1 MGLSHAHEGY
11 EYQDLITC
19 YFILQEIINENKS
32 EFIIDKKE
40 FTEDKLDDLTI
51 YRRNKKFK
59 KQIKYSNTEVDHRL
73 QKKDISSDSLYNL
86 SLDTLFY
93 TWFKSTQRES
103 TEFRICLSW
112 KPPTDELLDILV
124 IVPEKNS
131 FNNWQTI
138 VYQIDGQ
145 KLWPKNAEPSRSWQ
159 RFRAASKSICR
170 DKFLE
175 FCDALI
181 IEVLMPKLSL
191 NLNQPGDLE
200 RLVLN
205 QATILGMG
213 VFPNE
218 KWRPETFILSLLEIV
233 KRSRSKSLKI
243 TTDNIFHELGIVTD
257 YGSIEQE
264 FPIIQNE
271 NIDRKSSLETFLE
284 NSSNKNKMLLIGEP
298 GSGKSWFVENLTN
311 LLKAENIKVVR
322 HFCYTKMDD
331 VFQRQRIQLNVF
343 YGNLIAD
350 LVRAFPDLKKYKDQK
365 YASSLHELNN
375 LLLKIDQPTYLF
387 IDGLDHIDR
396 IAAFRNYTDISQQD
410 IAIIENIAKLAPSQF
425 VRIIVTSQNIEKL
438 NLIKNFEIINLPEW
452 QESDI
457 IKLLQ
462 KKKIIN
468 RNFKKE
474 TKLSKFLLEKSA
486 GNPLYLKY
494 LLDEIIFDKKL
505 IFSELN
511 SLPDYSFN
519 LKEYYEYL
527 LTKLNTREDVPQILS
542 GVGFSLSKTDL
553 EEITFAGEFVS
564 ESLRILAPVLTIN
577 ISRNGYRIYHE
588 SFRRFI
594 LDHLESRSI
603 SIERKIFKPIQE
615 WFAGKDFYKHQK
627 CYRYYLQFLYEG
639 GHHKDILDKLSH
651 TFVTDS
657 IENGYSWELIE
668 KNYKYFVK
676 SACYDQDFSNV
687 ILLNEID
694 KVLASCKDDFEN
706 IFPLYINAL
715 GKVYG
720 YSRVSEYLVYD
731 GLPTMPLS
739 EGIKA
744 CYICDE
750 NNIAAPWNLYMENYI
765 AKGDDLKYFLRGLL
779 VLGNKERI
787 NKIALKIESEPESKF
802 AIIFREQLASY
813 ANNDFVKELESS
825 YPAVKTIISYQA
837 VNSNSLTK
845 EAVMIMAKRI
855 LKFDNIFTEEAEII
869 GKFFIGFKEYLHE
882 EDLCIELERMFRG
895 RNWFYNWLIY
905 ALKILKIDSKSSYI
919 EIKSAFDYLK
929 YNTEPFLG
937 KPRTCDLYS
946 IHGLIYQTI
955 HKGLKFIKSRE
966 EWDEI
971 IEILVEVSDDTTT
984 SIQRSF
990 SGPLSTDRL
999 FEILTDFV
1007 CSENI
1012 IQIKKIFEEVVDK
1025 KKNYHL
1031 HCDIAEYILR
1041 LASLMAVA
1049 NQQEEAE
1056 NYFKEAIQY
1065 SLAYT
1070 MRKDLTLMDVINGMT
1085 EYLKFSPTKK
1095 DETLKLSKT
1104 LVDSVVSHT
1113 DGKSTSH
1120 FPVIWF
1126 ENFVK
1131 IDRKQAMLYL
1141 LKQLS
1146 ENIYDWRLEDSL
1158 VELLLESNGT
1168 INSTIEGYIALTFP
1182 VNKSEKFV
1190 TYCLNIYKNL
1200 KTNNPSLAKKLSAR
1214 IIYSMNQTSNTN
1226 HSDKLV
1232 TKFNDLLGEETGV
1245 IPIKKVKRSYF
1256 REKDK
1261 WYNKCNERKFFSSMT
1276 EDELLTYI
1284 ECDKFEVNDLLPFSY
1299 ILDDCKDLNEFIKQF
1314 ISTIVIKNSA
1324 RIYEKLDLDL
1334 VFHTENDIECY
1345 YWVCRFV
1352 NDYGGWY
1359 EKFINQEA
1367 FKKAYKINSNLA
1379 LSTLFDLL
1387 PHYLEVGFNN
1397 EFSSNL
1403 IRLLVSLDYDPI
1415 VIDSMWQNL
1424 ITMSIYRLPV
1434 QSELNWPSE
1443 TQNCFDM
1450 DEEEILIAL
1459 LISRYQG
1466 GTTERFRWVTTA
1478 LTNLFNDNS
1487 QKLIKPF
1494 LWFFKNQALFPNS
1507 AILII
1512 LQLLY
1517 QEKQKKNDFHLHFK
1531 NILSDIFP
1539 SHYFIKDFMIASLYG
1554 LRLSSIILKN
1564 DIAYTPI
1571 SDQIFHHLYN
1581 TNGRFRFI
1589 EGLGVDLDCCFSK
1602 FLNIFKIKY
1611 KDYFEYYTNRSYN
1624 RIVPNI
1630 WQGECLLSIVNEDNY
1645 QSLKETL
1652 RFLDEADFVNYSFL
1666 DKDAIVN
1673 YTNSLGR
1680 RPEDLLF
1687 AHKFPTDISD
1697 NALDNEQ
1704 EWVRI
1709 AHHEEELK
1717 GDRRSEM
1724 IQYRSFGGV
1733 IFGDLPIEEGPYSNI
1748 STLPFTLWSEDDHNF
1763 PISNRIIFSIFQ
1775 NDPIENFKIL
1785 WINPSVLNMMK
1796 LKTKSTHE
1804 GLVAVNNENTVVV
1817 RMRSWCVNYIGT
1829 GFNTRLDDEIP
1840 TLEGVDLIIKR
1851 EYLVSL
1857 EKYFN
1862 QEPSYRSVAI
1872 VNS

>member
-1 MGLSHAHEGY
+1 MGLGHAHEGY

-51 YRRNKKFK
+51 YRSNKKFK

-73 QKKDISSDSLYNL
+73 QKKDISSDSLYKL
-86 SLDTLFY
+86 SLDTLFN

-112 KPPTDELLDILV
+112 TPPTDELLDILV
-124 IVPEKNS
+124 IVPDKNS
-131 FNNWQTI
+131 FDNFNTI

-145 KLWPKNAEPSRSWQ
+145 KLWPENSGPLNSWK
-159 RFRAASKSICR
+159 RFRDASKSISR
-170 DKFLE
+170 EKFLE

-200 RLVLN
+200 KLVLN
-205 QATILGMG
+205 QATMLGMG
-213 VFPNE
+213 IFPNE

-243 TTDNIFHELGIVTD
+243 TTHNIFHELRIITD

-264 FPIIQNE
+264 FPIVQKE
-271 NIDRKSSLETFLE
+271 NIDRKSALETFLE
-284 NSSNKNKMLLIGEP
+284 NSTNKSKMILIGEP

-311 LLKAENIKVVR
+311 LLKAKKIKVVR

-331 VFQRQRIQLNVF
+331 VFQKQRIQLNVF

-350 LVRAFPDLKKYKDQK
+350 LVKAFPDLTKYKSQK
-365 YASSLHELNN
+365 YASSLHELNS
-375 LLLKIDQPTYLF
+375 LLLNIDQPTYLF
-387 IDGLDHIDR
+387 IDGLDHIER
-396 IAAFRNYTDISQQD
+396 IAAFRNYNDISQQD
-410 IAIIENIAKLAPSQF
+410 IAIIENIAKLETSKF
-425 VRIIVTSQNIEKL
+425 VKIIVTSQNIEEL
-438 NLIKNFEIINLPEW
+438 NLIENFLKISLPEW
-452 QESDI
+452 QETDI
-457 IKLLQ
+457 KMVL
-462 KKKIIN
+462 KKKNIIN
-468 RNFKKE
+468 SSLKKE

-494 LLDEIIFDKKL
+494 LVDEIVFGKKL
-505 IFSELN
+505 MFSELN

-519 LKEYYEYL
+519 LKEYYDYL

-542 GVGFSLSKTDL
+542 GVGFSLSKSDL

-564 ESLRILAPVLTIN
+564 ESLRILAPVLTVN

-594 LDHLESRSI
+594 LDQLKSRSI
-603 SIERKIFKPIQE
+603 PIEKKIFKPIQE
-615 WFAGKDFYKHQK
+615 WFEGKHFYKHQK

-639 GHHKDILDKLSH
+639 GHHKNILDKLSH
-651 TFVTDS
+651 TFVTES

-676 SACYDQDFSNV
+676 SACNDQDFSSI

-731 GLPTMPLS
+731 GLPTMSLS
-739 EGIKA
+739 EGIRA

-750 NNIAAPWNLYMENYI
+750 NNIVAPWNVYMEEYN

-779 VLGNKERI
+779 VLGNNERI
-787 NKIALKIESEPESKF
+787 NKIALKIKSKPESKF
-802 AIIFREQLASY
+802 AIIFREEFASY
-813 ANNDFVKELESS
+813 ANNDFVKELQSS
-825 YPAVKTIISYQA
+825 YPAVRKIISYQA
-837 VNSNSLTK
+837 VNNNFFTK
-845 EAVMIMAKRI
+845 EAIMIMAKRI
-855 LKFDNIFTEEAEII
+855 LEFDNVFSEEAEVI
-869 GKFFIGFKEYLHE
+869 GKFFIGFKEYLYDE
-882 EDLCIELERMFRG
+882 ELYAGLEKMFGG

-905 ALKILKIDSKSSYI
+905 VLKILKIDSKSSYI
-919 EIKSAFDYLK
+919 EIKDAFDYLK

-971 IEILVEVSDDTTT
+971 IEILVEVSENTTT
-984 SIQRSF
+984 SLQRSF
-990 SGPLSTDRL
+990 SGPLSTDKL

-1007 CSENI
+1007 CLENVVH
-1012 IQIKKIFEEVVDK
+1012 IKKVFEEVVEK

-1049 NQQEEAE
+1049 NQQAEAE
-1056 NYFKEAIQY
+1056 SYFKEAIQY

-1085 EYLKFSPTKK
+1085 EYLKVLPTKK
-1095 DETLKLSKT
+1095 DQTLKLSKS

-1126 ENFVK
+1126 ENFIK

-1141 LKQLS
+1141 LKRLS
-1146 ENIYDWRLEDSL
+1146 ENVYDWRLEDSL
-1158 VELLLESNGT
+1158 IELLLQSNGN

-1182 VNKSEKFV
+1182 VNNSEKFV
-1190 TYCLNIYKNL
+1190 SYCLNIYKNL
-1200 KTNNPSLAKKLSAR
+1200 KSNNPSLAEKLSAR
-1214 IIYSMNQTSNTN
+1214 IISSMHQKSNSN
-1226 HSDKLV
+1226 HSEKLV
-1232 TKFNDLLGEETGV
+1232 LKFNDLLGVETGM
-1245 IPIKKVKRSYF
+1245 IPLKKERRSYY
-1256 REKDK
+1256 REEDK
-1261 WYNKCNERKFFSSMT
+1261 WYNKCKERKFLSSMT

-1284 ECDKFEVNDLLPFSY
+1284 ESDKFGVNDLLPLSY
-1299 ILDDCKDLNEFIKQF
+1299 ILDDCKDLNEFVKEF

-1334 VFHTENDIECY
+1334 VFQTENDIECY

-1352 NDYGGWY
+1352 NDHGGWY
-1359 EKFINQEA
+1359 EKFVNQEA
-1367 FKKAYKINSNLA
+1367 FKKAYKINPNFA
-1379 LSTLFDLL
+1379 LNTLFEIL

-1403 IRLLVSLDYDPI
+1403 IKLLVALNYDPI
-1415 VIDSMWQNL
+1415 VVDSMWQNL
-1424 ITMSIYRLPV
+1424 MMMSSYRLPV
-1434 QSELNWPSE
+1434 QSELNWESE
-1443 TQNCFDM
+1443 TQNCFEM
-1450 DEEEILIAL
+1450 NEEEILIAI
-1459 LISRYQG
+1459 LISRYKG

-1478 LTNLFNDNS
+1478 LNNVIDGNL

-1507 AILII
+1507 ATVLI
-1512 LQLLY
+1512 LQLVY
-1517 QEKQKKNDFHLHFK
+1517 QEKLKKNDFHMHFK
-1531 NILSDIFP
+1531 SILNESFP
-1539 SHYFIKDFMIASLYG
+1539 SYYFIKDFIIASLYG
-1554 LRLSSIILKN
+1554 LQLSSLTCKSQIS
-1564 DIAYTPI
+1564 YPPI
-1571 SDQIFHHLYN
+1571 SDQSFRYLYG

-1589 EGLGVDLDCCFSK
+1589 DGLGVDLDYCFSK
-1602 FLNIFKIKY
+1602 FINTFQSKY
-1611 KDYFEYYTNRSYN
+1611 EDYLEYYSNRSYN
-1624 RIVPNI
+1624 RMVPNI
-1630 WQGECLLSIVNEDNY
+1630 WRGEHILNIINEDFY
-1645 QSLKETL
+1645 DDLKQISE
-1652 RFLDEADFVNYSFL
+1652 FLEEAYFVNCNFL
-1666 DKDAIVN
+1666 VNDAIVN
-1673 YTNSLGR
+1673 YANSLGR

-1687 AHKFPTDISD
+1687 AHEYTTYVSD
-1697 NALDNEQ
+1697 NILDKEQ

-1709 AHHEEELK
+1709 AHHEVELK
-1717 GDRRSEM
+1717 GDNRSEM
-1724 IQYRSFGGV
+1724 IIYRSFAGT
-1733 IFGDLPIEEGPYSNI
+1733 IFGNLPSEEGPYANI
-1748 STLPFTLWSEDDHNF
+1748 STLPFTLWSGDDNNF
-1763 PISNRIIFSIFQ
+1763 PISNKIIFSIFQ
-1775 NDPIENFKIL
+1775 DDPIENFKIL
-1785 WINPSVLNMMK
+1785 WINPSVLSVMN
-1796 LKTKSTHE
+1796 LRTKSTQE
-1804 GLVAVNNENTVVV
+1804 GLVAVDSENKVVI
-1817 RMRSWCVNYIGT
+1817 RMRSWCSNYIGT

-1840 TLEGVDLIIKR
+1840 TLDGVDLIIKR
-1851 EYLVSL
+1851 EYLQL
-1857 EKYFN
+1857 LNKYFN
-1862 QEPSYRSVAI
+1862 HEGVYRSATVVI
-1872 VNS
+1872 

>member
-1 MGLSHAHEGY
+1 MSLGHAHEGY

-51 YRRNKKFK
+51 YSNNKKFK
-59 KQIKYSNTEVDHRL
+59 KQIKYSNTDVNHRM
-73 QKKDISSDSLYNL
+73 QKKDISSDSIYKL
-86 SLDTLFY
+86 SLDTLFN
-93 TWFKSTQRES
+93 TWFKSNNRES
-103 TEFRICLSW
+103 PEFRICLSW
-112 KPPTDELLDILV
+112 TPPNDELLDVLV
-124 IVPEKNS
+124 IVPERNS
-131 FNNWQTI
+131 FDNFHTI
-138 VYQIDGQ
+138 VYQIDGH
-145 KLWPKNAEPSRSWQ
+145 KLWPENAEPLGSWK
-159 RFRAASKSICR
+159 RFRTASKSISR

-175 FCDALI
+175 FCEALF

-200 RLVLN
+200 ILVLN
-205 QATILGMG
+205 QATMLGIG
-213 VFPNE
+213 TFPNE
-218 KWRPETFILSLLEIV
+218 KWRPETFVLSLLEIV
-233 KRSRSKSLKI
+233 KRSRSKSLNI
-243 TTDNIFHELGIVTD
+243 TTDNIFHELRIVTD

-264 FPIIQNE
+264 FPIVQKE
-271 NIDRKSSLETFLE
+271 NIERKSSLETFLE
-284 NSSNKNKMLLIGEP
+284 NSSNKSKMLLIGEP
-298 GSGKSWFVENLTN
+298 GSGKSWFIENLTN
-311 LLKAENIKVVR
+311 LLKTKKIKVVR

-331 VFQRQRIQLNVF
+331 VFQKQRIQLNVF

-350 LVRAFPDLKKYKDQK
+350 LVKAFPDLKKYKSQK

-387 IDGLDHIDR
+387 IDGLDHIER
-396 IAAFRNYTDISQQD
+396 IAAFRNYNDISHQD
-410 IAIIENIAKLAPSQF
+410 IAIIENIAKLDTSEF
-425 VRIIVTSQNIEKL
+425 VKIIVTSQNIDEL
-438 NLIKNFEIINLPEW
+438 NLIEDFEMINLPKW
-452 QESDI
+452 QEADVE
-457 IKLLQ
+457 KVLK
-462 KKKIIN
+462 KKKIKN
-468 RNFKKE
+468 RNLKKE

-494 LLDEIIFDKKL
+494 LVDEIVFGKKL
-505 IFSELN
+505 IFTELN

-542 GVGFSLSKTDL
+542 GVNFSLSKSEL

-564 ESLRILAPVLTIN
+564 ESLRILAPILTVN

-594 LDHLESRSI
+594 LDHLRSRSI
-603 SIERKIFKPIQE
+603 PIEKKIFKPIQE
-615 WFAGKDFYKHQK
+615 WFEGKHFYKHQK
-627 CYRYYLQFLYEG
+627 CYRYFLQFLYEG
-639 GHHKDILDKLSH
+639 GHHKNILDKLSY

-676 SACYDQDFSNV
+676 SACNGQDFSSI

-750 NNIAAPWNLYMENYI
+750 NNTVAPWDVYMQDYS

-779 VLGNKERI
+779 VLGNDERI
-787 NKIALKIESEPESKF
+787 NKIALKIESKPESKYG
-802 AIIFREQLASY
+802 IIFREEFATY
-813 ANNDFVKELESS
+813 KKKDFVKELESS
-825 YPAVKTIISYQA
+825 YPAVKKIISYQA
-837 VNSNSLTK
+837 VSSNSFTK
-845 EAVMIMAKRI
+845 EAIMIMAQRI
-855 LKFDNIFTEEAEII
+855 LEFDNVFSEEAEVISEFLM
-869 GKFFIGFKEYLHE
+869 GVKEYLDDE
-882 EDLCIELERMFRG
+882 EFYAELEKLFKG

-905 ALKILKIDSKSSYI
+905 TLKILKIDSKSSYT

-937 KPRTCDLYS
+937 KPRTSDLYS
-946 IHGLIYQTI
+946 IHGFIYQTI
-955 HKGLKFIKSRE
+955 HDGLKFIKSKE

-971 IEILVEVSDDTTT
+971 IEILVEVSENTTV
-984 SIQRSF
+984 SLQRNF
-990 SGPLSTDRL
+990 TGPLSTDKL

-1007 CSENI
+1007 CSENVV
-1012 IQIKKIFEEVVDK
+1012 QIKRVFEEVVEK

-1049 NQQEEAE
+1049 NQQAEAE
-1056 NYFKEAIQY
+1056 SYFKEAIQY
-1065 SLAYT
+1065 TLAYT
-1070 MRKDLTLMDVINGMT
+1070 MRKDLTLMDVINGMG
-1085 EYLKFSPTKK
+1085 EYLKVLPTKK
-1095 DETLKLSKT
+1095 DQILKLSKT

-1120 FPVIWF
+1120 FPVMWF
-1126 ENFVK
+1126 ESFIK

-1146 ENIYDWRLEDSL
+1146 ENVYDWRLEESL
-1158 VELLLESNGT
+1158 VELLLESNGN
-1168 INSTIEGYIALTFP
+1168 INSTTEAYIALTFP
-1182 VNKSEKFV
+1182 VTNSEKFV

-1200 KTNNPSLAKKLSAR
+1200 KTNDPALAEKLSAR
-1214 IIYSMNQTSNTN
+1214 IISSMLQKNNSN
-1226 HSDKLV
+1226 HSEKLV
-1232 TKFNDLLGEETGV
+1232 LKFNDLLGGETEM
-1245 IPIKKVKRSYF
+1245 IPVKRIRRSYF
-1256 REKDK
+1256 REEDK
-1261 WYNKCNERKFFSSMT
+1261 WYNKSKERKFLSLMT

-1284 ECDKFEVNDLLPFSY
+1284 ESDKFDSNDLLPLHY
-1299 ILDDCKDLNEFIKQF
+1299 ILDSYKDLNEFVKEF
-1314 ISTIVIKNSA
+1314 ISTIVIKNCA

-1352 NDYGGWY
+1352 NDHGGWY
-1359 EKFINQEA
+1359 EKFVNQDA
-1367 FKKAYKINSNLA
+1367 FKKAYKINPNFA
-1379 LSTLFDLL
+1379 LNTLFELL
-1387 PHYLEVGFNN
+1387 PHYLEIGFNN

-1403 IRLLVSLDYDPI
+1403 IKLLVSLNYDPSI
-1415 VIDSMWQNL
+1415 IDSMWQNL
-1424 ITMSIYRLPV
+1424 IQMSGYRLPV
-1434 QSELNWPSE
+1434 QNELNWQSDS
-1443 TQNCFDM
+1443 QNFFDM
-1450 DEEEILIAL
+1450 NEEEILIAI
-1459 LISRYQG
+1459 LISRFQG
-1466 GTTERFRWVTTA
+1466 GTTERFRWVITA
-1478 LTNLFNDNS
+1478 LTNMINDDS

-1494 LWFFKNQALFPNS
+1494 LWFFKNQALFHNS
-1507 AILII
+1507 ATILI
-1512 LQLLY
+1512 LQLVY
-1517 QEKQKKNDFHLHFK
+1517 QEKLKKNDFHMYFK
-1531 NILSDIFP
+1531 SILNASFP
-1539 SHYFIKDFMIASLYG
+1539 SYYFIKDFIISSLYE
-1554 LRLSSIILKN
+1554 LQLSSLIRKN
-1564 DIAYTPI
+1564 QITYPPI
-1571 SDQIFHHLYN
+1571 SDQIFQHLYN
-1581 TNGRFRFI
+1581 TNGRFRFL
-1589 EGLGVDLDCCFSK
+1589 EGLGGDLEYSFSK
-1602 FLNIFKIKY
+1602 FLNTFKIKY
-1611 KDYFEYYTNRSYN
+1611 KDYFDYYTNRSYN
-1624 RIVPNI
+1624 RIVSNI
-1630 WQGECLLSIVNEDNY
+1630 WQGEHLLNIINEDNY
-1645 QSLKETL
+1645 QFLKETSE
-1652 RFLDEADFVNYSFL
+1652 FLDEADFVNCNFL

-1687 AHKFPTDISD
+1687 AHKFTKHISD
-1697 NALDNEQ
+1697 NGLDKDS

-1709 AHHEEELK
+1709 AHHEVELK
-1717 GDRRSEM
+1717 GDNRSEM
-1724 IQYRSFGGV
+1724 IAYRSFGCI
-1733 IFGDLPIEEGPYSNI
+1733 IFGDLPIQERPYSDI

-1763 PISNRIIFSIFQ
+1763 PMSNKIIFSILQ
-1775 NDPIENFKIL
+1775 DDPIENFKIL
-1785 WINPSVLNMMK
+1785 WINPSVLSVMN
-1796 LKTKSTHE
+1796 LRTKGTTE
-1804 GLVAVNNENTVVV
+1804 GLVAVDNENKVVI
-1817 RMRSWCVNYIGT
+1817 RMRSWCTNYIGT

-1851 EYLVSL
+1851 EYLAFL
-1857 EKYFN
+1857 NEYFN
-1862 QEPSYRSVAI
+1862 QEASYRSVAI
-1872 VNS
+1872 DNR

>member
-1 MGLSHAHEGY
+1 MSLGHAHEGY

-40 FTEDKLDDLTI
+40 FREDKLDDLTI
-51 YRRNKKFK
+51 YSNNKKFK
-59 KQIKYSNTEVDHRL
+59 KQIKYSNTDVNHRM
-73 QKKDISSDSLYNL
+73 QKKDISSDSIYKL
-86 SLDTLFY
+86 SLDTLFN
-93 TWFKSTQRES
+93 TWFKSNNRES

-112 KPPTDELLDILV
+112 TPPNDELLDVLV
-124 IVPEKNS
+124 IVPERNS
-131 FNNWQTI
+131 FDNFHTI
-138 VYQIDGQ
+138 VYQIDGH
-145 KLWPKNAEPSRSWQ
+145 KLWPENAEPLGSWK
-159 RFRAASKSICR
+159 RFRTASKSISR

-175 FCDALI
+175 FCEALF

-200 RLVLN
+200 ILVLN
-205 QATILGMG
+205 QATMLGMG
-213 VFPNE
+213 TFPNE
-218 KWRPETFILSLLEIV
+218 KWRPETFVLSLLEIV
-233 KRSRSKSLKI
+233 KRSRSKSLNI
-243 TTDNIFHELGIVTD
+243 TTDNIFHELRIVTD

-264 FPIIQNE
+264 FPIVQKE
-271 NIDRKSSLETFLE
+271 NIERKSSLETFLE
-284 NSSNKNKMLLIGEP
+284 NSSNKSKMLLIGEP
-298 GSGKSWFVENLTN
+298 GSGKSWFIENLTN
-311 LLKAENIKVVR
+311 LLKTKKIKVVR

-331 VFQRQRIQLNVF
+331 VFQKERIQLNVF

-350 LVRAFPDLKKYKDQK
+350 LVKAFPDLKKYKSQK

-387 IDGLDHIDR
+387 IDGLDHIER
-396 IAAFRNYTDISQQD
+396 IAAFRNYNDISHQD
-410 IAIIENIAKLAPSQF
+410 IAIIENIAKLDTSEF
-425 VRIIVTSQNIEKL
+425 VKIIVTSQNIDEL
-438 NLIKNFEIINLPEW
+438 NLIEDFETINLPKW
-452 QESDI
+452 QEDDVE
-457 IKLLQ
+457 KVLK
-462 KKKIIN
+462 KKKIKN
-468 RNFKKE
+468 KSLKKE

-494 LLDEIIFDKKL
+494 LVDEIVFGKKL
-505 IFSELN
+505 IFTELN

-542 GVGFSLSKTDL
+542 GVNFSLSKSEL

-564 ESLRILAPVLTIN
+564 ESLRILAPVLTVN

-594 LDHLESRSI
+594 LDHLRSRSI
-603 SIERKIFKPIQE
+603 PVEKKIFKPIQK
-615 WFAGKDFYKHQK
+615 WFEGKHFYKHQK
-627 CYRYYLQFLYEG
+627 CYRYFLQFLYES
-639 GHHKDILDKLSH
+639 GHHKNILDKLSY

-676 SACYDQDFSNV
+676 SACNGQDFSSI

-750 NNIAAPWNLYMENYI
+750 NNTVAPWDVYMQDYS

-779 VLGNKERI
+779 VLGNDERI
-787 NKIALKIESEPESKF
+787 NKIALKIESKPESKYG
-802 AIIFREQLASY
+802 IIFREEFATY
-813 ANNDFVKELESS
+813 KKKDFVKELESS
-825 YPAVKTIISYQA
+825 YPAVKKIISYQA
-837 VNSNSLTK
+837 VSSNSFTK
-845 EAVMIMAKRI
+845 EAIMIMAQRI
-855 LKFDNIFTEEAEII
+855 LEFDNVFSEEAEVISEFLM
-869 GKFFIGFKEYLHE
+869 GVKEYLDDE
-882 EDLCIELERMFRG
+882 EFYAELEKLFKG

-905 ALKILKIDSKSSYI
+905 TLKILKIDSKSSYT

-937 KPRTCDLYS
+937 KPRTSDLYS
-946 IHGLIYQTI
+946 IHGFIYQTI
-955 HKGLKFIKSRE
+955 HDGLKFIKSKE

-971 IEILVEVSDDTTT
+971 IEILVEVSENTTV
-984 SIQRSF
+984 SLQRNF
-990 SGPLSTDRL
+990 TGPLSTDKL

-1007 CSENI
+1007 CSENVV
-1012 IQIKKIFEEVVDK
+1012 QIKRVFEEVVEK

-1049 NQQEEAE
+1049 NQQADAE
-1056 NYFKEAIQY
+1056 SYFKEAIQY
-1065 SLAYT
+1065 TLAYT
-1070 MRKDLTLMDVINGMT
+1070 MRKDLTLMDVINGMG
-1085 EYLKFSPTKK
+1085 EYLKVLPTKK
-1095 DETLKLSKT
+1095 DQILKLSKT

-1120 FPVIWF
+1120 FPVMWF
-1126 ENFVK
+1126 ESFIK

-1146 ENIYDWRLEDSL
+1146 ENVYDWRLEESL
-1158 VELLLESNGT
+1158 VELLLENNGN
-1168 INSTIEGYIALTFP
+1168 INSTTEAYIALTFP
-1182 VNKSEKFV
+1182 VTNSEKFV

-1200 KTNNPSLAKKLSAR
+1200 KTNNPSLAEKLSAR
-1214 IIYSMNQTSNTN
+1214 IIYSMNQTSNIN
-1226 HSDKLV
+1226 PSEKLV
-1232 TKFNDLLGEETGV
+1232 QKFNDLLGEETGV
-1245 IPIKKVKRSYF
+1245 VPTKKVKKSYF
-1256 REKDK
+1256 REEGI
-1261 WYNKCNERKFFSSMT
+1261 WYNKCNERKFLSSMT

-1284 ECDKFEVNDLLPFSY
+1284 ESDKFGVNDLLPLSY
-1299 ILDDCKDLNEFIKQF
+1299 ILDDCKDLNEFVKQF

-1334 VFHTENDIECY
+1334 VFQTENDIECY

-1352 NDYGGWY
+1352 NDHGGWY

-1367 FKKAYKINSNLA
+1367 FKKAYKINSNFA
-1379 LSTLFDLL
+1379 LSTLFELL

-1403 IRLLVSLDYDPI
+1403 IRLLVSLDYNPI

-1424 ITMSIYRLPV
+1424 IRMSIYRLPV
-1434 QSELNWPSE
+1434 QRELNWQSE

-1450 DEEEILIAL
+1450 DEEEILIAI

-1478 LTNLFNDNS
+1478 LTNIFNDNS
-1487 QKLIKPF
+1487 QKLIKPI

-1507 AILII
+1507 ATLLI
-1512 LQLLY
+1512 LQLVY

-1531 NILSDIFP
+1531 SILSDIFP
-1539 SHYFIKDFMIASLYG
+1539 SHYFIKDFIIASLYG
-1554 LRLSSIILKN
+1554 LQLSSLTLKN
-1564 DIAYTPI
+1564 LIAYPPI
-1571 SDQIFHHLYN
+1571 LDKHFHYLYG
-1581 TNGRFRFI
+1581 TNGRFRFV
-1589 EGLGVDLDCCFSK
+1589 EGLGIDLEYSFSK
-1602 FLNIFKIKY
+1602 FLNTFKIKY
-1611 KDYFEYYTNRSYN
+1611 KDYFDYYTNHSYK

-1630 WQGECLLSIVNEDNY
+1630 WQGEHILNIINEDNY
-1645 QSLKETL
+1645 QSFKETSE
-1652 RFLDEADFVNYSFL
+1652 FLDEADFVNCNFL

-1687 AHKFPTDISD
+1687 AHKFTKHISD
-1697 NALDNEQ
+1697 SGLDKEQ

-1709 AHHEEELK
+1709 AHHEVELK
-1717 GDRRSEM
+1717 GDNRSEM
-1724 IQYRSFGGV
+1724 ISYRSFGCI
-1733 IFGDLPIEEGPYSNI
+1733 IFGNLPIEEKPYSNI

-1763 PISNRIIFSIFQ
+1763 PISSKIIFSILQ
-1775 NDPIENFKIL
+1775 DDPIENFKIL
-1785 WINPSVLNMMK
+1785 WINPSVLSVMN
-1796 LKTKSTHE
+1796 LRTKSTQE
-1804 GLVAVNNENTVVV
+1804 GLVAVDNENKVVI
-1817 RMRSWCVNYIGT
+1817 RMRSWCSNYIGT

-1851 EYLVSL
+1851 EYLVFL
-1857 EKYFN
+1857 NEYFN
-1862 QEPSYRSVAI
+1862 QEASYRSVAI
-1872 VNS
+1872 DNR